1 MSSEE
6 NSIKFYLNILE
17 ISGKQVV
24 NAYVNNLQKYM
35 DDKGLKYKFEVVT
48 DEDFFVKHK
57 HTTRGGN
64 STFPYKHFESAFD
77 NVKNM
82 ISFNKDKPS
91 NVYNKTNLS
100 NETIQSNSIELDETV
115 NIDYSKQS
123 NEKTADLI
131 TTNIDDN
138 KKSNKFNDETN
149 KPIDTIID
157 RFTVYKPLELDSTTE
172 IKYPSL
178 PLINLNIPDDYDGVI
193 HILLTIHINN
203 TKDTNI
209 IQGGI
214 TQLNQFLT
222 TMV

>member
-24 NAYVNNLQKYM
+24 NTYVNNLQKYM
-35 DDKGLKYKFEVVT
+35 DDKRIKYKFEIIT

-82 ISFNKDKPS
+82 ISFNKNKPS
-91 NVYNKTNLS
+91 NVYNKSTLT

-123 NEKTADLI
+123 NDEAADLI
-131 TTNIDDN
+131 NIDDS
-138 KKSNKFNDETN
+138 KKSNEANDETN
-149 KPIDTIID
+149 KSIDTIID
-157 RFTVYKPLELDSTTE
+157 RFTVYKPLELDGTTE

-193 HILLTIHINN
+193 HILLTIRINN
-203 TKDTNI
+203 AKDTNI